1 MARRVNYR
9 DAAIWQRS
17 VVKRTFQ
24 AGAQTDAFDPERTL
38 SPSGIEGGRRQA
50 SADRCSELTDLFVR

>member
-1 MARRVNYR
+1 MAANARREGLDMARRVNYR

-24 AGAQTDAFDPERTL
+24 AGAQTDAFDPKRTW
-38 SPSGIEGGRRQA
+38 RRFLVHVELE
-50 SADRCSELTDLFVR
+50 SATTP